1 MEIVRHQ
8 GMYRGKNVLKISWI
22 TNHKCIQFLNYGTD
36 SNDLNTKVMA
46 NSSLLP
52 DFKDK
57 DNEDVYVHTVIL
69 DSLDSDTVYYYEY
82 GGDIFVSSVNHFRA
96 PKQKRAEYKL
106 LLVSNLDFSEEST
119 IMIDTISKLVDK
131 SPSLYDAFI
140 DLGSDV
146 LIPQNSSAIQSYFDK
161 LSKITS
167 KIPYHGLNKANPM
180 VKEYL
185 GRQEKENEI
194 FYLQTDTS
202 QIVFLDTDMVFE
214 DTSIGIEETE
224 KATLDNTVE
233 KFNGWRFLLS
243 DRPLYCSGSDSR
255 CKKYSER
262 MKSVYENVIINN
274 HFSMVISGGASQYER
289 THPVSNTKIDSLAK
303 VSQLRN
309 LKKPIYLTVNGP
321 VKTKNADSNVWTA
334 KSFPESSFGELTIY
348 DESSFRYSQ
357 YDIQGNVVDHFSVSS
372 NVKITHRILLWVIYG
387 FITVSLILLLALF
400 YNLEMFCSAKKH
412 KTLHNDE
419 LSDEGTDEA
428 NSTIQEDSEEYLDLP
443 TINRKT

>member
-1 MEIVRHQ
+1 MEILRHQ

-36 SNDLNTKVMA
+36 PNDLNTKVMA

-233 KFNGWRFLLS
+233 KFSGWRFLLS

-262 MKSVYENVIINN
+262 MKDVYENVIINN

-357 YDIQGNVVDHFSVSS
+357 YDIQGGVVDHFSVSS